1 MSLTFLFIFCWVQRG
16 RTLAR
21 SGDVLAASAV
31 VLPVHYSILLLVAF
45 ASLFDVIYWAIDN
58 QLLNVGQPYVYAERE
73 EKEECC
79 GGSRAERRRGERRE
93 SARETKRGRERES
106 MMGGG

>member
-1 MSLTFLFIFCWVQRG
+1 MLLTFLFIFCWVQRG
-16 RTLAR
+16 RVLAR

-58 QLLNVGQPYVYAERE
+58 QLLNVGQPYVYADRKERE
-73 EKEECC
+73 E
-79 GGSRAERRRGERRE
+79 RE
-93 SARETKRGRERES
+93 EREAKEGHWCYHTS
-106 MMGGG
+106 IQKRASAGSPCIAISSP